1 MVGVFYYHK
10 VFIVMIL
17 TEGRKE
23 NVYEKYK
30 KLIDNQRKLVSD
42 VQPLSYYD
50 VLVNDDFMKQ
60 TNYKYLEP
68 LVNQYFNYDRTG
80 LDVDEIEPLRRD
92 IALRHLREMMD
103 MYEDIVQ
110 KVWFFDNNKS
120 KYDKNDLNDYVGDTF
135 DSQFLD
141 FTDKLMQEKT
151 NKQLKDEVKSNT
163 KRIFENDK
171 VLIVRPLSFESSC
184 YYGAGT
190 KWCTTTKDRPSF
202 FQDYSSTGGLYYI
215 ILKNIPPDNQFYKI
229 ALHLK
234 FGFSNVMLG
243 EWRDSKDDL
252 LTPGELKM
260 FMTFVP
266 DEAFRKIEEEN
277 KVDINQ
283 LIELATSKFFTQ
295 YQNYIWR
302 TTFIFTMYKY
312 KLEYQLV
319 LKVVDKFDINTLGFF
334 YSMNLNRIL
343 FNNKHEVDIPLSKRD
358 EFPYSDGHA
367 SLSVIPSS
375 SEKTIGLGMDFE
387 MNDGMKMFDSVNR
400 VIPIEDFN
408 ADQIESFIDN
418 ISRDLYAN
426 WRIAVYNDSVEVL
439 KKFGMKEKFLDKYT
453 FEKRSKNLMDLYK
466 YMDSLPEGTT
476 GTRADFLV
484 KTGRLVKKDGE
495 YYVPRGD
502 YPWPITLRGYMSE
515 FFSAVRAAK
524 ILDPKKQGLVKGI
537 NYEKY
542 KEKLFKGKK

>member
-1 MVGVFYYHK
+1 MV
-10 VFIVMIL
+10 L

-23 NVYEKYK
+23 NVYNKYK
-30 KLIDNQRKLVSD
+30 KLIDNERKLVSD
-42 VQPLSYYD
+42 VQPLSFYD

-60 TNYKYLEP
+60 TNYKYLDP
-68 LVNQYFNYDRTG
+68 LVNQYFNYDWFDND
-80 LDVDEIEPLRRD
+80 LNVDEIEPLRRD
-92 IALRHLREMMD
+92 IALRHLRTTMD
-103 MYEDIVQ
+103 MYENIVQ

-120 KYDKNDLNDYVGDTF
+120 KYDKNDLNDYVGNTF
-135 DSQFLD
+135 FQFLD

-190 KWCTTTKDRPSF
+190 KWCTTSKDNPSYYEN
-202 FQDYSSTGGLYYI
+202 YSSKGGLYYI
-215 ILKNIPPDNQFYKI
+215 ILKNVPPENQFYKI

-234 FGFSNVMLG
+234 YGTRDVEQG
-243 EWRDSKDDL
+243 EWYDSKDDL
-252 LTPGELKM
+252 LTPGELRM

-277 KVDINQ
+277 KVDVNQ

-302 TTFIFTMYKY
+302 TTFVFTMDKY
-312 KLEYQLV
+312 KLEYQLS
-319 LKVVDKFDINTLGFF
+319 LQLADKFDINTLGFF
-334 YSMNLNRIL
+334 YSMNLTGIL
-343 FNNKHEVDIPLSKRD
+343 FNNKHEVDIPLSRRT

-367 SLSVIPSS
+367 SLSVIPSP

-387 MNDGMKMFDSVNR
+387 MNDGMKMFDSVGR
-400 VIPIEDFN
+400 VIPVENFN
-408 ADQIESFIDN
+408 VDQIESFIDN

-476 GTRADFLV
+476 GTRVDFLV
-484 KTGRLVKKDGE
+484 KTGRLVKKG
-495 YYVPRGD
+495 GD
-502 YPWPITLRGYMSE
+502 YFIPGSPYPTALRGYMSE

-524 ILDPKKQGLVKGI
+524 ILDPNKRGLVKGV

-542 KEKLFKGKK
+542 KENLFKSKK

>member
-1 MVGVFYYHK
+1 MV
-10 VFIVMIL
+10 L

-120 KYDKNDLNDYVGDTF
+120 KYDKKDLNDYVGDTF

-151 NKQLKDEVKSNT
+151 NKQLKNEIKGNT

-171 VLIVRPLSFESSC
+171 VLIVRPMSFESSC

-190 KWCTTTKDRPSF
+190 KWCTTSKDNPSYYEN
-202 FQDYSSTGGLYYI
+202 YSSKGGLYYI
-215 ILKNIPPDNQFYKI
+215 ILKNVPPENQFYKI

-234 FGFSNVMLG
+234 YGTRDVTQG
-243 EWRDSKDDL
+243 EWYDSKDDL
-252 LTPGELKM
+252 LTPGELRM

-266 DEAFRKIEEEN
+266 DEAFRKIEEDN
-277 KVDINQ
+277 RLDVNQ
-283 LIELATSKFFTQ
+283 LIEMTTTKFFNQ
-295 YQNYIWR
+295 AQNRMWY
-302 TTFIFTMYKY
+302 TLFGFTMDKY
-312 KLEYQLV
+312 KLKYQLS
-319 LKVVDKFDINTLGFF
+319 LQLIDKFDDNRMGFF
-334 YSMNLNRIL
+334 YSMNLRKIL
-343 FNNKHEVDIPLSKRD
+343 FNDKHEVDIPFSKRT

-367 SLSVIPSS
+367 TLSVIPSP
-375 SEKTIGLGMDFE
+375 SEKTIGISMDFE
-387 MNDGMKMFDSVNR
+387 MDEGMKMFDSVR
-400 VIPIEDFN
+400 RFILVEDFN
-408 ADQIESFIDN
+408 IERIEGFINN
-418 ISRDLYAN
+418 IISDLYNNWAN
-426 WRIAVYNDSVEVL
+426 TVYDDNVEVL
-439 KKFGMKEKFLDKYT
+439 KKFGYKEKFLGKYT
-453 FEKRSKNLMDLYK
+453 FERSKNLMDLYK
-466 YMDSLPEGTT
+466 YMDSLPEGTV

-495 YYVPRGD
+495 YFIPGGG
-502 YPWPITLRGYMSE
+502 WPITLRGYMSE

-524 ILDPKKQGLVKGI
+524 ILDPNKRGLVKGI

-542 KEKLFKGKK
+542 KEKLFKSKK

>member
-1 MVGVFYYHK
+1 MV
-10 VFIVMIL
+10 L

-30 KLIDNQRKLVSD
+30 KLIDNERKLVSD
-42 VQPLSYYD
+42 VQPLSFYD

-60 TNYKYLEP
+60 TNYKYLDP
-68 LVNQYFNYDRTG
+68 LVNQYFIYDWFDND
-80 LDVDEIEPLRRD
+80 LKVDEIEPLRRD
-92 IALRHLREMMD
+92 IALRHLRTMMD
-103 MYEDIVQ
+103 MYENIVQ

-120 KYDKNDLNDYVGDTF
+120 KYDKKDLNDYVGNTF

-151 NKQLKDEVKSNT
+151 NKQLKNEIKGNT

-190 KWCTTTKDRPSF
+190 KWCTTSKDNPSYYEN
-202 FQDYSSTGGLYYI
+202 YSSKGGLYYI
-215 ILKNIPPDNQFYKI
+215 ILKNVPPENQFYKI

-234 FGFSNVMLG
+234 YGTRDVEQG
-243 EWRDSKDDL
+243 EWYDSKDDL
-252 LTPGELKM
+252 LTPGELRM

-277 KVDINQ
+277 RLDVNR
-283 LIELATSKFFTQ
+283 LIEMTTSKFFTQ

-302 TTFIFTMYKY
+302 TTFIFTMDKY

-319 LKVVDKFDINTLGFF
+319 LKFVDKFDINTLGFF
-334 YSMNLNRIL
+334 YSMNLTRIL
-343 FNNKHEVDIPLSKRD
+343 FNNKHEVDIPFSKRT
-358 EFPYSDGHA
+358 EFPYSDGRA
-367 SLSVIPSS
+367 TLSIIPSP
-375 SEKTIGLGMDFE
+375 SEKTIGISMDFE
-387 MNDGMKMFDSVNR
+387 MDEGMKMFDSTRR
-400 VIPIEDFN
+400 VIPVEDFN
-408 ADQIESFIDN
+408 IERIEGFINNLINDIYFNWANTVYDDN
-418 ISRDLYAN
+418 
-426 WRIAVYNDSVEVL
+426 VEVL
-439 KKFGMKEKFLDKYT
+439 KKFGYKEKFLGKYT
-453 FEKRSKNLMDLYK
+453 FERSKNLMDLYK

-484 KTGRLVKKDGE
+484 KTGRLVKKG
-495 YYVPRGD
+495 GD
-502 YPWPITLRGYMSE
+502 YFIPGSPYPTALRGYMSE

-542 KEKLFKGKK
+542 KEKLFKSKK

>member
-1 MVGVFYYHK
+1 MV
-10 VFIVMIL
+10 L

-23 NVYEKYK
+23 NVYNKYK
-30 KLIDNQRKLVSD
+30 KLIDNERKLVSD
-42 VQPLSYYD
+42 VQPLSFYD

-60 TNYKYLEP
+60 TNYKYLDP
-68 LVNQYFNYDRTG
+68 LVNQYFIYDWFDND
-80 LDVDEIEPLRRD
+80 LKVDEIEPLRRD
-92 IALRHLREMMD
+92 IALRHLRTMMD
-103 MYEDIVQ
+103 MYENIVQ

-120 KYDKNDLNDYVGDTF
+120 KYDKKDLNDYVGDTF

-151 NKQLKDEVKSNT
+151 NKQLKNEVKGST
-163 KRIFENDK
+163 KRVFENDK

-190 KWCTTTKDRPSF
+190 KWCTTSKDNPSYYEN
-202 FQDYSSTGGLYYI
+202 YSSTGGLYYI
-215 ILKNIPPDNQFYKI
+215 ILKNIPPENQFYKI

-234 FGFSNVMLG
+234 YGTRDVALG
-243 EWRDSKDDL
+243 EWYDSKDDL
-252 LTPGELKM
+252 LTPGELRM

-277 KVDINQ
+277 RLDVNQ
-283 LIELATSKFFTQ
+283 LIEMATSKFFTL

-302 TTFIFTMYKY
+302 TTFVFTMDKY
-312 KLEYQLV
+312 RLEYQLS
-319 LKVVDKFDINTLGFF
+319 LQLVDKFDVNTMGFF
-334 YSMNLNRIL
+334 YSLNLNKIV
-343 FNNKHEVDIPLSKRD
+343 FNNKHEVDVPLSKRT

-375 SEKTIGLGMDFE
+375 SEKTIGFGMDFE
-387 MNDGMKMFDSVNR
+387 MNDGMKMFDSVGR

-408 ADQIESFIDN
+408 ADRIESFIGN
-418 ISRDLYAN
+418 IGSDLYAN
-426 WRIAVYNDSVEVL
+426 WRIAVYDDSVEVL
-439 KKFGMKEKFLDKYT
+439 KKFGYKEKFLGKYT
-453 FEKRSKNLMDLYK
+453 FERSKNLMDLYK
-466 YMDSLPEGTT
+466 YIDSLPEGAV

-495 YYVPRGD
+495 YFIPGGG
-502 YPWPITLRGYMSE
+502 WPITLRGYLSE
-515 FFSAVRAAK
+515 FFSALRAAK

-542 KEKLFKGKK
+542 KEKLFKSKK